1 MKEQNVCFTFCCY
14 IQTLSLTILDILCHV
29 VCTCVQSY
37 YRRIQLLYC
46 LHPPTSACTPPPPLI
61 GALQICHHPRHLLTH
76 SRQAHLHSILPCA
89 MKCNLWISPFQHGFH
104 VYSQTQYKHVREY
117 FSGPNWGR
125 FNFQHFQVL
134 FVFSL
139 VFFRK
144 IAWQDWPASGV
155 LPTTLSSHLPPS
167 FLYYANLK
175 HIAMHW
181 IAAEKDLTIL

>member
-1 MKEQNVCFTFCCY
+1 MLHSNAEPYNTWHSLPCGLYVRAKLLQAHPT
-14 IQTLSLTILDILCHV
+14 TLL
-29 VCTCVQSY
+29 
-37 YRRIQLLYC
+37 
-46 LHPPTSACTPPPPLI
+46 PPTSACDSCTPPPPPLI
-61 GALQICHHPRHLLTH
+61 GALQICHHPRLTH
-76 SRQAHLHSILPCA
+76 CRQAHLHSILPCA
-89 MKCNLWISPFQHGFH
+89 MKCNLWISPFQHDFH

-144 IAWQDWPASGV
+144 IAWQNWPASGV

>member
-1 MKEQNVCFTFCCY
+1 MQFMNISTVFMYIHKHNINMWGNTF
-14 IQTLSLTILDILCHV
+14 LV
-29 VCTCVQSY
+29 
-37 YRRIQLLYC
+37 
-46 LHPPTSACTPPPPLI
+46 LI
-61 GALQICHHPRHLLTH
+61 
-76 SRQAHLHSILPCA
+76 
-89 MKCNLWISPFQHGFH
+89 
-104 VYSQTQYKHVREY
+104 
-117 FSGPNWGR
+117 
-125 FNFQHFQVL
+125 NFPHFQVL